1 MNCEFSELFDRN
13 GSGLVDTLN
22 RTRKQVGIASPFCFT
37 IKKSPYVLHFFQSMY
52 VVEHKTC
59 WSNTVDC
66 IPHTFTLEM
75 LYAIKYLQMTSLD
88 DFNQG
93 LKVYQAFHKERMD
106 LDTQIR
112 LLELERDALKEQLA
126 LTQMEMES
134 DEEVILLKPPFK

>member
-1 MNCEFSELFDRN
+1 
-13 GSGLVDTLN
+13 
-22 RTRKQVGIASPFCFT
+22 
-37 IKKSPYVLHFFQSMY
+37 
-52 VVEHKTC
+52 
-59 WSNTVDC
+59 
-66 IPHTFTLEM
+66 M

-93 LKVYQAFHKERMD
+93 LKVYQAFHTQARMD